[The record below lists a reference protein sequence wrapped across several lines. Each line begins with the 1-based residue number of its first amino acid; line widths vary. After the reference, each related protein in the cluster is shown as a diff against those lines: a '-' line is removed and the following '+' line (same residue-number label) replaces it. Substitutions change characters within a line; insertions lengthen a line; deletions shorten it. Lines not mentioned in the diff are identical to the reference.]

1 MRQSETV
8 ILVHGLCGS
17 RLDMWPLARRLGR
30 EGYRVLN
37 WGYLSLLGRIEEY
50 AQRLSSVLL
59 DAEAST
65 ERFHLVTHSMGGII
79 ARKVLLEHDFQRLSR
94 FVMLAPPNQGS
105 FVARHLSP
113 YLNWLAPT
121 LHELSDSPESYVN
134 RLGNPLL
141 QRKVELGIIEASKD
155 RVIAPGKVLLEGYS
169 DLARVDGHHG
179 ILSWYPQT
187 MQLVCNFLH
196 CGRFE
201 LGHRSVSGGTE
212 GTSETFATSET
223 GVSSSSKHS
232 F

>member
-1 MRQSETV
+1 MPQSETV

-17 RLDMWPLARRLGR
+17 RLDMWPLARRLSR

-50 AQRLSSVLL
+50 ASRLSSVLL

-65 ERFHLVTHSMGGII
+65 EKFHLVTHSLGGII

-105 FVARHLSP
+105 FVARHLSH

-121 LHELSDSPESYVN
+121 LSELSDSPESYVN

-187 MQLVCNFLH
+187 MQLVCNFLQS
-196 CGRFE
+196 GRFE
-201 LGHRSVSGGTE
+201 RVTQTANEVEDLGPARAS
-212 GTSETFATSET
+212 
-223 GVSSSSKHS
+223 
-232 F
+232 